1 MKPNATMHEVEVTTL
16 MSHILHIKIAH
27 VHKNHL
33 RKHCPEMLTLTR
45 ANGWILGLF
54 SLAHAKKHGHVKR
67 MLNTLHTIKKKA
79 EQL

>member
-45 ANGWILGLF
+45 ANG
-54 SLAHAKKHGHVKR
+54 
-67 MLNTLHTIKKKA
+67 
-79 EQL
+79 